1 LFFQKLKFGDLMK
14 KFSGFFSILVLFSF
28 LFSTVNGQK
37 VLPLFPVKRAESA
50 DAWRRDGWAA
60 IEKAKSEKIRTGK
73 AKNVILFIG
82 DGMGVTTLT
91 ASRILEGQLRGES
104 GEENRLSFEE
114 FPFSALSKTYSAN
127 QQTSDSAPT
136 MSAIISGVKTD
147 EGVLS
152 VNQNI
157 VRGDYKTVKG
167 NETKTLLEMAEEAG
181 KSTGVVSTA
190 RLTHATPG
198 ACYAHAAD
206 RDWESDY
213 DMLRLARDAE
223 RENKP
228 LTAKLHQ
235 EAYNAKFPDIA
246 RQLIEFKYGD
256 GLEVALGGGRSK
268 FLPNEAQDPE
278 YPTRRGERTDGRDL
292 TKEWLAKYKNSA
304 YVWNKADFDK
314 VDVKK
319 TNHLL
324 GIFEPSMMQF
334 EYDRKNDKAKEPSLT
349 EMTTKAIDIL
359 AKNKN
364 GFFLM
369 VEAGRID
376 HAHHNGNAFRALTDT
391 IELSNAVRAAT
402 QKVNLDETLIIV
414 TADHSHT
421 FNMLGY
427 PARGNN
433 ILGLVREVDDN
444 GNVEPDYK
452 RDALGLPYTTLN
464 YTNGRGFIG
473 ANNLFPEGPKLCCT
487 EPQTFQP
494 VKKGRPDLTLVDTTN
509 PDYLQ
514 EAMIPL
520 RSETHGGEDV
530 AIFATGANA
539 YIIRGSMEEN
549 WIFYVMAD
557 AFRFKKQ

>member
-1 LFFQKLKFGDLMK
+1 MK
-14 KFSGFFSILVLFSF
+14 KFSRFFSILVLFTF
-28 LFSTVNGQK
+28 LFSTINGQK
-37 VLPLFPVKRAESA
+37 VLPLFPIKRQESS
-50 DAWRRDGWAA
+50 DSWRRDGWAA
-60 IEKAKSEKIRTGK
+60 IERAKSEKIRTGR

-104 GEENRLSFEE
+104 GEENRLSFED

-181 KSTGVVSTA
+181 KSTGIVSTA

-198 ACYAHAAD
+198 ACYAHTAD

-213 DMLRLARDAE
+213 DMLRLSREAE
-223 RENKP
+223 RDNKP
-228 LTAKLHQ
+228 QAAKFHK
-235 EAYNAKFPDIA
+235 EAYDAKFPDIA

-278 YPTRRGERTDGRDL
+278 YTNRRGERTDGRDL

-314 VDVKK
+314 IDVKK

-334 EYDRKNDKAKEPSLT
+334 NYDRPKDKAGEPSLT
-349 EMTTKAIDIL
+349 EMTNKAIDIL

-402 QKVNLDETLIIV
+402 QKVNLDETLIVV

-520 RSETHGGEDV
+520 KSETHGGEDV